1 MSSGSNL
8 SWCTADNEPNESIQ
22 FLDEQSEKGRN
33 LKVAYAVSSEF
44 KTKKSNVF
52 TQNDRNVRES
62 VVEAQRKTETTTCC
76 CCCRKSLQIVHRIKG
91 LYTLKMP
98 WIIVLLSIIQVC
110 MLQRLKLYSKFTFVI
125 NLVQFL
131 FHIR

>member
-8 SWCTADNEPNESIQ
+8 SWCTADNEPNECIQ
-22 FLDEQSEKGRN
+22 FLDEQSEKGQN
-33 LKVAYAVSSEF
+33 LKVAYAISSEF
-44 KTKKSNVF
+44 KPTKSNVF
-52 TQNDRNVRES
+52 TQNDQNVRES
-62 VVEAQRKTETTTCC
+62 VVEVERKTETTTCC
-76 CCCRKSLQIVHRIKG
+76 CCCRKSLQIVRRIKG

-110 MLQRLKLYSKFTFVI
+110 MLQRLKLYSKLVT

>member
-8 SWCTADNEPNESIQ
+8 SWCTADNEPNECIQ
-22 FLDEQSEKGRN
+22 FLDEKSEKGRN
-33 LKVAYAVSSEF
+33 LRVVYAVSREF
-44 KTKKSNVF
+44 KPIKSNVF
-52 TQNDRNVRES
+52 TQKDQNVHES
-62 VVEAQRKTETTTCC
+62 DIEVQQKTETTTYC
-76 CCCRKSLQIVHRIKG
+76 CCCRKILQIIHRIKG

-110 MLQRLKLYSKFTFVI
+110 MLQRLKQYSQFTFVT
-125 NLVQFL
+125 NLVKFL